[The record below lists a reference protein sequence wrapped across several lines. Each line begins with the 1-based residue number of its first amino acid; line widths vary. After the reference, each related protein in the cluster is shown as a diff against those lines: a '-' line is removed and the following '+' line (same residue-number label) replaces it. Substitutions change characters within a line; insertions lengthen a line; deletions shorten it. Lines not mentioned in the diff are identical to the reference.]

1 MYMIDNL
8 VNLNHCKE
16 SLCNPIFVL
25 TLQPEPFFLSFAL
38 YDAKEGK
45 KISEDF
51 YIDPNELEIKKMI
64 PDEVLCASDKLN
76 TVEGKNSAP
85 HLFNLSEEWLLK
97 KDRHV
102 RNHLMFV

>member
-1 MYMIDNL
+1 MLIIVKNQSVFQY
-8 VNLNHCKE
+8 
-16 SLCNPIFVL
+16 FFL

-102 RNHLMFV
+102 RYHPIFV